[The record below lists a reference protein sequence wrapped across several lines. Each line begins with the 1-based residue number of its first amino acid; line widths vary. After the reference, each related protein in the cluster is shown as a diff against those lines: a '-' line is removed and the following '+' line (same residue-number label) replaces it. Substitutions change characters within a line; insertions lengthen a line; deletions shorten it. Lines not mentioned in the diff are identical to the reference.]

1 MNSKSNLQN
10 ALKNAFENHEVPLRE
25 SQWHRLE
32 GVLINTKPKWRIFPF
47 FITLCLVGITSITTY
62 YLTVKYSITSNPV
75 LLKTSILSSDQV
87 QNKNAT
93 SSQTILSDQSAIQL
107 IPNRSDKFRSNSNFT
122 YQKPKFI
129 NKQNETTIGKNIYKN
144 PSDHKN
150 PTLLTENSSSMESS
164 EYSETITEIK
174 EDNISKNDIFE
185 EDDLA
190 LNKDDEALAPPMD
203 PREKEKDSKP
213 IKPSRM
219 ALSVSAGYSK
229 MNSKIIDIENETK
242 LHKDTR
248 SLFEQ
253 SNLNSKTFFFNL
265 GVDYSLLPG
274 LNLGL
279 NTGVQYLRI
288 STPVNINY
296 RITEVPFYN
305 IDGTIIG
312 YYKADS
318 ANTIELS
325 TSTNNISNFVNIPL
339 RLNYTIPINFKNE
352 ILITAG
358 ANFMAILG
366 ATGKDVAL
374 NESQVKPLSK
384 KSYSQFSA
392 GFLGGIQYS
401 HQLKDPWWLGFE
413 TQWSSNKLNFKTGP
427 GSVNTQLSG
436 YRLNLILKY
445 KL

>member
-10 ALKNAFENHEVPLRE
+10 ALKNAFKNHEVPLRE

-32 GVLINTKPKWRIFPF
+32 GVLVNTKPKWRIFPF
-47 FITLCLVGITSITTY
+47 FITLFLVGITSITTY
-62 YLTVKYSITSNPV
+62 YLTVKYSLTPNPVSIETSTQSRDQPLNKTATSN
-75 LLKTSILSSDQV
+75 
-87 QNKNAT
+87 
-93 SSQTILSDQSAIQL
+93 QTIPSNQNSAQL
-107 IPNRSDKFRSNSNFT
+107 NSFRPKQFKSKSTFV
-122 YQKPKFI
+122 YQKLKFNSKRHSI
-129 NKQNETTIGKNIYKN
+129 ATGSEIYKN
-144 PSDHKN
+144 TADNST
-150 PTLLTENSSSMESS
+150 PTLITENTKSNENL
-164 EYSETITEIK
+164 EYSETEPVIK
-174 EDNISKNDIFE
+174 ENNSSKNDIFE
-185 EDDLA
+185 EEVLA
-190 LNKDDEALAPPMD
+190 FDKDDEVLKSPKD
-203 PREKEKDSKP
+203 PREKEKESLL

-219 ALSVSAGYSK
+219 VLSVSAGYSK
-229 MNSKIIDIENETK
+229 MKAKIIDIENESK

-253 SNLNSKTFFFNL
+253 SNPNSKTFFFNL
-265 GVDYSLLPG
+265 GMDYSLMPG
-274 LNLGL
+274 LNIGL
-279 NTGVQYLRI
+279 NTGVQYLRM
-288 STPVNINY
+288 STPVKINY
-296 RITEVPFYN
+296 KITEVPFYN

-318 ANTIELS
+318 ANAIELS
-325 TSTNNISNFVNIPL
+325 TSTNNISNFVNIPF

-352 ILITAG
+352 ILLTAG
-358 ANFMAILG
+358 ANFMAILA

-427 GSVNTQLSG
+427 GSVNTQLNG